1 MRLFTIGFTRKS
13 ARQFFG
19 LLQESG
25 ASSLVDIRLNNVSQL
40 SGFAKKADLEFFCA
54 RLCSM
59 EYRHEPLLAPT
70 ADILD
75 AYRKKRIGWS
85 EYEQAFLELLHNRH
99 VEKVIEPALL
109 DNAVLLCSEESPRH
123 CHRRLVSQYLAAH
136 WAEVEV
142 IHL

>member
-1 MRLFTIGFTRKS
+1 VRLFTIGFTRKS
-13 ARQFFG
+13 AREFFG

-25 ASSLVDIRLNNVSQL
+25 ASCLMDIRLNNVSQL
-40 SGFAKKADLEFFCA
+40 SGFAKKADLEFFCS

-59 EYRHEPLLAPT
+59 EYHHEPLLAPT
-70 ADILD
+70 ADMLN

-85 EYEQAFLELLHNRH
+85 EYEQAFLELLHDRH
-99 VEKVIEPALL
+99 VEEVIEPELL